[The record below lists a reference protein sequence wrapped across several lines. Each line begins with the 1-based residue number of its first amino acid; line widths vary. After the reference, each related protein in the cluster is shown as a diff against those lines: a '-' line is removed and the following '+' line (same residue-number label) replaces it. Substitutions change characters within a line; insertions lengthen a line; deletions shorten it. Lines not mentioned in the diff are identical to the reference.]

1 MAPDTSLHPRR
12 APRRALVASVALLAV
27 VGVVGCSSSKG
38 DDASSST
45 TVASSTSSSAGSS
58 TGSSTAGTGTT
69 SSIPDGPLPTSPST
83 LPTFDSACAALAETY
98 GLDEIQPKNT
108 SSWVD
113 ERQRVVVD
121 AQREAGLLGQAQ
133 QSAPVDVAP
142 KLALM
147 QAYATWLSGMV
158 GAADSYSSAVTQ
170 RDAYPGLVDVSLAV
184 ASVRTW
190 QKANCPE

>member
-1 MAPDTSLHPRR
+1 MAPDTSPHRRR

-27 VGVVGCSSSKG
+27 LGVVGCSSSKG
-38 DDASSST
+38 DDASSATTSAAST
-45 TVASSTSSSAGSS
+45 GSS
-58 TGSSTAGTGTT
+58 TGSSTAGTGSTT
-69 SSIPDGPLPTSPST
+69 STSDGPLPTSPST
-83 LPTFDSACAALAETY
+83 LPSFDGPCAALAETY
-98 GLDEIQPKNT
+98 GLNEIQPKNT

-133 QSAPVDVAP
+133 QGAPAEIVA

-158 GAADSYSSAVTQ
+158 QGADSYSSAISQ
-170 RDAYPGLVDVSLAV
+170 RDAYPDLVNVSLAV
-184 ASVRTW
+184 ASVQTW
-190 QKANCPE
+190 QKANCPD

>member
-1 MAPDTSLHPRR
+1 MAPDTSPLRRR
-12 APRRALVASVALLAV
+12 APRRALVASVALLALL
-27 VGVVGCSSSKG
+27 GVVGCSSSKS
-38 DDASSST
+38 DDASSAT
-45 TVASSTSSSAGSS
+45 TDASSTGSSASSS
-58 TGSSTAGTGTT
+58 TGSSTAGTGST
-69 SSIPDGPLPTSPST
+69 SSTADGPLPTSPST
-83 LPTFDSACAALAETY
+83 LPTFDSTCAALAETY
-98 GLDEIQPKNT
+98 GLDQIQPKNS

-121 AQREAGLLGQAQ
+121 AQREAGLLAQAQ
-133 QSAPVDVAP
+133 QGAPAEIAT

-158 GAADSYSSAVTQ
+158 QGADGYSSAIAQ
-170 RDAYPGLVDVSLAV
+170 RDAYPDLVNASLAV

>member
-1 MAPDTSLHPRR
+1 MAPDTSLHRR
-12 APRRALVASVALLAV
+12 RSPRRALVVSVALLTLLGAA
-27 VGVVGCSSSKG
+27 GCSSSKG
-38 DDASSST
+38 DAASTAT
-45 TVASSTSSSAGSS
+45 TGASSTGSS
-58 TGSSTAGTGTT
+58 TGSSAASTT
-69 SSIPDGPLPTSPST
+69 TTQGKPDGPSPTSPST
-83 LPTFDSACAALAETY
+83 LPTFDGPCAALAETY
-98 GLDEIQPKNT
+98 GLNEIQPKNT

-133 QSAPVDVAP
+133 QGAPADVAA

-158 GAADSYSSAVTQ
+158 QGADSYSSAITQ

-184 ASVRTW
+184 ASVQTW
-190 QKANCPE
+190 RKANCPE